1 MTVGQVI
8 AKLGV
13 DPKEYEK
20 GLKKA
25 EAQADK
31 AGLKIGNIFK
41 NAFSV
46 TLGMGMFEALK
57 KGFKS
62 TVGTAISFNSM
73 LQTAQIGFATML
85 GSAEKAQAFLDD
97 MADFAAKTPFEYP
110 ELLEAAKRMLAYGFA
125 AENVLPTLRAVGD
138 ATAALG
144 MGSEG
149 IDRVTLALGQIL
161 AKGKLS
167 GEEMRQLTEAGVPA
181 WHILADAMGKTVP
194 ELQDMVSKGL
204 VPGGKAVDMLTA
216 GMTKRF
222 GGMMASMED
231 TWQGVTSSIKDIWRM
246 TIGTL
251 TQNLFGGLNAML
263 IKVRDFLSQFYS
275 MLNAVMGKKAKQTTD
290 GLVQST
296 EEQAAAMADVGEA
309 TEDAAKKAKKNL
321 QSFDEVHQLQ
331 EDMSDT
337 AAGGMFAMPETGA
350 VAPLGMEDAGEPEA
364 FTKMQ
369 ETLEK
374 LAILFDPAIEG
385 FNRLKTAAEPV
396 ITSIG
401 EGLRWFYDN
410 ALVPFGTWVVAEAVP
425 SFMNLLS
432 GAFTV
437 LNPLIEAF
445 KPLGEWLWTNFL
457 QPIAAWTGQA
467 FVDSINLVADAL
479 KNVGDWM
486 SENKEIVEGITTVV
500 LAFFAAW
507 KLTELMAFIQ
517 MSGGLIGAINAIT
530 TAIKAGI
537 VAKLADKAETIALTA
552 LYAKDFIVS
561 LAKGVASLATSTAA
575 WIANTAAKGANT
587 IAAWAAVAGQTAL
600 TVATTAWNVIC
611 GAATVVTTAL
621 GAAFNFLMSPITLV
635 ILAIAAVIAIV
646 VLLIK
651 HWDEVSAAAVSAWEW
666 IKQTWQVV
674 AEWFNT
680 NVIQPVANFFIG
692 LWEGIKQLASD
703 TWSGIVE
710 IWQVV
715 SGWFDENV
723 IQPMSAFFSDLWDGI
738 KKAASSAWE
747 GIVEAWNGATSWFDT
762 NIIQPIAQFF
772 IDLWEGIKEV
782 WNKAA
787 GWFDE
792 NVIQPIVKVFESLKK
807 SITDIWD
814 GIWSGIKSVINSII
828 GGINTLIKGLN
839 KVNFDIPDW
848 VPGIGGKSFG
858 ISIPLIPKLAT
869 GTNYVPQDMFAYLHE
884 GEAVVPKKYNPAA
897 AGLTA
902 ETIEQ
907 AVYRAFINALRI
919 MQASAK
925 QDDKEL
931 VLKIDN
937 TTLARMQ
944 LPAIIREGQRQGLN
958 LVVQPQ
964 GV

>member
-1 MTVGQVI
+1 MKVGQVI

-20 GLKKA
+20 GLRKA
-25 EAQADK
+25 ETQANK
-31 AGLKIGNIFK
+31 AGSKIGSIFK

-46 TLGMGMFEALK
+46 TLGMGMFKALE
-57 KGFKS
+57 KGFKATIS
-62 TVGTAISFNSM
+62 TAIGFNSM

-85 GSAEKAQAFLDD
+85 GSAEKAQKFLEDI
-97 MADFAAKTPFEYP
+97 ADFAVRTPFEYP

-125 AENVLPTLRAVGD
+125 AEEVLPTLRAVGD
-138 ATAALG
+138 ASAALG
-144 MGSEG
+144 SGSVG
-149 IDRVTLALGQIL
+149 IDRITLALGQIQ

-167 GEEMRQLTEAGVPA
+167 AEEMRQLTEAGVPA
-181 WHILADAMGKTVP
+181 WHILAEAMGKTVP

-204 VPGGKAVDMLTA
+204 VPGGKAVEMLTA

-246 TIGTL
+246 TVGTL

-263 IKVRDFLSQFYS
+263 IKVRDFLAQFYS
-275 MLNAVMGKKAKQTTD
+275 MLQAVMGKKAKQTTD

-296 EEQAAAMADVGEA
+296 EDQAVAMSEVGDAAEG
-309 TEDAAKKAKKNL
+309 AAKKAKKNL
-321 QSFDEVHQLQ
+321 QAFDEVHQLQ

-337 AAGGMFAMPETGA
+337 AAGDMFAMPETGA
-350 VAPLGMEDAGEPEA
+350 IAPPDMEDAGEPET
-364 FTKMQ
+364 FSKMQ

-374 LAILFDPAIEG
+374 LAVLFDPAIEG

-401 EGLRWFYDN
+401 EGLKWFYDN

-437 LNPLIEAF
+437 LNPLLQAF
-445 KPLGEWLWTNFL
+445 APLGEWLWTNFL

-467 FVDSINLVADAL
+467 FVDSINLVAEAL

-486 SENKEIVEGITTVV
+486 SENKGIVEGITTAV

-530 TAIKAGI
+530 TAIKVGI
-537 VAKLADKAETIALTA
+537 VAKIADKAETIALTA

-561 LAKGVASLATSTAA
+561 LAKGVASLAASTAA
-575 WIANTAAKGANT
+575 WIANTVAKGANT
-587 IAAWAAVAGQTAL
+587 VAAWAAVAGQTAL

-611 GAATVVTTAL
+611 GAATVATTAL

-635 ILAIAAVIAIV
+635 VLAIAAVIAIV

-666 IKQTWQVV
+666 IKETWAVV
-674 AEWFNT
+674 AGWFDKNI
-680 NVIQPVANFFIG
+680 IQPVAKFFAD
-692 LWEGIKQLASD
+692 LWNGIKD
-703 TWSGIVE
+703 
-710 IWQVV
+710 IWGKVV
-715 SGWFDENV
+715 GWFNTHV
-723 IQPMSAFFSDLWDGI
+723 IRPLVDTF
-738 KKAASSAWE
+738 
-747 GIVEAWNGATSWFDT
+747 NG
-762 NIIQPIAQFF
+762 
-772 IDLWEGIKEV
+772 
-782 WNKAA
+782 
-787 GWFDE
+787 
-792 NVIQPIVKVFESLKK
+792 LKTK
-807 SITDIWD
+807 ITGIWD
-814 GIWSGIKSVINSII
+814 GIWGGIKSVVNSII

-839 KVNFDIPDW
+839 KLHFDIPAW
-848 VPGIGGKSFG
+848 VPGIGGKGFG
-858 ISIPLIPKLAT
+858 ISIPLIPKLAA
-869 GTNYVPQDMFAYLHE
+869 GTNYIPQDTFAYLHE

-907 AVYRAFINALRI
+907 AVYRAFMNALRI
-919 MQASAK
+919 MQTTAK

-937 TTLARMQ
+937 TVLARMQ